1 MEYVLIILVA
11 VLPAVGLLY
20 FINWK
25 DKYRKEPIGLLWK
38 GFGYGALAAIAA
50 TLLGFVLGLSGLA
63 IGQGSTIWE
72 HLRVAFFEAA
82 IPEELI
88 KFLFLWLL
96 LRKNRYYDE
105 YFDGIV
111 YAATIGLGF
120 AAFENIFYLLQNI
133 ETWVSVGI
141 LRAIVSIP
149 GHFMFA
155 ITMGYFYAKAT
166 FGDQTQK
173 KRNLAL
179 AIVVPILLHAAF
191 DATLM
196 VSQILAGA
204 LAAFYSLYI
213 YMVEKSKRRG
223 RDHLALDKKNMGI
236 GKESIQP
243 EAHNSEKTD
252 EASA

>member
-1 MEYVLIILVA
+1 MGYVLLILVA
-11 VLPAVGLLY
+11 ILPSVGLLY

-38 GFGYGALAAIAA
+38 GFGYGASAVIVAAVFE
-50 TLLGFVLGLSGLA
+50 FVLGYSGLA
-63 IGQGSTIWE
+63 IGQGSTIWG
-72 HLRVAFFEAA
+72 HLRVALFEAA

-88 KFLFLWLL
+88 KFFFLWLL

-120 AAFENIFYLLQNI
+120 AAFENIFYLLQNY
-133 ETWVSVGI
+133 ETWIFVGI

-155 ITMGYFYAKAT
+155 ITMGYFYAKVS
-166 FGDQTQK
+166 FGEQAQRDK
-173 KRNLAL
+173 NLAL
-179 AIVVPILLHAAF
+179 AIIVPILLHAAF

-213 YMVEKSKRRG
+213 YMVEKSRRCG
-223 RDHLALDKKNMGI
+223 RDHLALDKKRMGI
-236 GKESIQP
+236 GKESLSPDTQAP
-243 EAHNSEKTD
+243 MNTD
-252 EASA
+252 EESV

>member
-11 VLPAVGLLY
+11 VLPAIGLLY

-25 DKYRKEPIGLLWK
+25 DKYRKEPMGLLWK
-38 GFGYGALAAIAA
+38 GFGFGAISALAVSFVG
-50 TLLGFVLGLSGLA
+50 LVLGASGLT
-63 IGQGSTIWE
+63 IGQGSTFWG
-72 HLRVAFFEAA
+72 HLRVALFEAA

-88 KFLFLWLL
+88 KFFFLWLL

-111 YAATIGLGF
+111 YAACIGLGF
-120 AAFENIFYLLQNI
+120 AAVENISYLI
-133 ETWVSVGI
+133 ENYDEWVTVGIVRALVSV
-141 LRAIVSIP
+141 P

-155 ITMGYFYAKAT
+155 IMMGYFYAKAS
-166 FGDQTQK
+166 FGDQDHK
-173 KRNLAL
+173 KKNLAL

-204 LAAFYSLYI
+204 LAVFYSLYI

-243 EAHNSEKTD
+243 EAQKPENID

>member
-11 VLPAVGLLY
+11 VLPAIGLLY

-38 GFGYGALAAIAA
+38 GFGYGALAALTASFVGLA
-50 TLLGFVLGLSGLA
+50 LGASDLA

-72 HLRVAFFEAA
+72 HLRVALFEAA

-88 KFLFLWLL
+88 KFFFLWLL

-111 YAATIGLGF
+111 YAACIGLGF
-120 AAFENIFYLLQNI
+120 AAVENIGYLI
-133 ETWVSVGI
+133 ENYDEWVTVGI
-141 LRAIVSIP
+141 VRALVSIP

-155 ITMGYFYAKAT
+155 VMMGYFYANAT
-166 FGDQTQK
+166 FGDENQRK
-173 KRNLAL
+173 KNLSL
-179 AIVVPILLHAAF
+179 AIAVPILLHAAF

-196 VSQILAGA
+196 VSQLLAGA

-213 YMVEKSKRRG
+213 YMVEKSKRRS
-223 RDHLALDKKNMGI
+223 RDHLALDKKNLGI
-236 GKESIQP
+236 GKDSIQP
-243 EAHNSEKTD
+243 EVQNSENTD

>member
-141 LRAIVSIP
+141 IRAIVSIP

-155 ITMGYFYAKAT
+155 ITMGYFYAKAS

-173 KRNLAL
+173 KRNLTL

-191 DATLM
+191 DATLL

-236 GKESIQP
+236 GKGSIQP
-243 EAHNSEKTD
+243 EAHNAENSD